1 MLGCALPRCG
11 GGCTPHGEAHAR
23 AHEVGVILHPGLKR
37 MVEKQDNVYYYI
49 TLLNENYAMPGL
61 TAGTQEQIIKGMYR
75 ARGQSGRGD
84 CQVRHSDRQGQSP
97 PATPV

>member
-1 MLGCALPRCG
+1 
-11 GGCTPHGEAHAR
+11 
-23 AHEVGVILHPGLKR
+23 

-84 CQVRHSDRQGQSP
+84 CQVRHSDRQGQPTARRKIGEANRALLQVGPESQKS
-97 PATPV
+97 